1 MNGSESCFKNN
12 HPLDLGVKM
21 NENEVFAPE
30 MATGRKKKGLAFQPL
45 DFACSIHGP
54 FQKSWRKKHPSFHGS
69 CMQDDR
75 MKLELSVRILVTASH
90 VELSWNNPEG

>member
-30 MATGRKKKGLAFQPL
+30 MATGRKKKRVSVSTTGFCVLNPWPVSEILA
-45 DFACSIHGP
+45 
-54 FQKSWRKKHPSFHGS
+54 
-69 CMQDDR
+69 
-75 MKLELSVRILVTASH
+75 
-90 VELSWNNPEG
+90 